1 MTRDAHEAPHSLGD
15 DVVAGPVMV
24 AAVAAEAADCPVD
37 QPGIE
42 LFQFLIAQPHP
53 VHDPGA
59 EVLYE
64 DVGLFH
70 QLPQDIL
77 TCLLLHV
84 QGHAVFIPVQVG
96 IVQALAV

>member
-1 MTRDAHEAPHSLGD
+1 
-15 DVVAGPVMV
+15 MV
-24 AAVAAEAADCPVD
+24 AAIAAEAADGPVD
-37 QPGIE
+37 QPGIY
-42 LFQFLIAQPHP
+42 LFQLLIAKAHP

-64 DVGLFH
+64 DVGFLH
-70 QLPQDIL
+70 QLLQDL
-77 TCLLLHV
+77 LPRLLLHV